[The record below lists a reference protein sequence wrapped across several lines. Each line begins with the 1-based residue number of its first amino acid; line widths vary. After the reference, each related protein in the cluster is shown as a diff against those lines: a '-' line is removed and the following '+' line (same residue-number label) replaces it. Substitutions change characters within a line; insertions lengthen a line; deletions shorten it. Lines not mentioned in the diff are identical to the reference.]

1 MASLDLQL
9 KGFRLTTA
17 LITYRLPDYP
27 AILQEYLWQDLDKV
41 PKFPILNKFLDF
53 WENNIEGKLVSVE
66 IASTKLIRPSI
77 INSVDEEFK
86 YH

>member
-1 MASLDLQL
+1 MTSLDLQL

-27 AILQEYLWQDLDKV
+27 AILQEFLWQDLDKV
-41 PKFPILNKFLDF
+41 PKFPILNRFLTF

-66 IASTKLIRPSI
+66 VASTQLIRPSVI
-77 INSVDEEFK
+77 HNVDEEYK
-86 YH
+86 IH